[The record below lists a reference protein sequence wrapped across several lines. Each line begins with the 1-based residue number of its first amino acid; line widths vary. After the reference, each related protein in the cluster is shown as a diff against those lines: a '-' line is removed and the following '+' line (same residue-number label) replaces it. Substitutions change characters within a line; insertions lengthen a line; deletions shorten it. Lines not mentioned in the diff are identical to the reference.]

1 MEPKVETVKK
11 PRRNEKETMVDQL
24 NKLVKGA
31 HEEDEVKS
39 ISSFHSEASLEL
51 RENPRKFMFQEIF
64 QLVDAEAHPEK
75 YEKPSKSSE
84 KAERPSEPRTPG
96 KKKSTQVVMKDEEK
110 VRSEVD

>member
-1 MEPKVETVKK
+1 M
-11 PRRNEKETMVDQL
+11 

-64 QLVDAEAHPEK
+64 QLVDVEAHPEK

-84 KAERPSEPRTPG
+84 KAERPSEPRTPE

>member
-1 MEPKVETVKK
+1 M
-11 PRRNEKETMVDQL
+11 